1 MEDKLKLLIVDDDEI
16 SRFYVSYIYKKTAK
30 VDTADDAE
38 SGIMKASQTIYNL
51 VILDIGLRGALSGID
66 VLKAIRK
73 LPEYDKIPIIAFTA
87 FALAGD
93 REKFISEGFDDYIAK
108 PLTKED
114 MFNIVER
121 NLQKYAELKK
131 WLK

>member
-1 MEDKLKLLIVDDDEI
+1 MKEKLKLLIVDDDEI
-16 SRFYVSYIYKKTAK
+16 SRFYVSYIYKKTAQ
-30 VDTADDAE
+30 VDTAEDAE
-38 SGIMKASQTIYNL
+38 SGIIKASQTLYNL
-51 VILDIGLRGALSGID
+51 VILDIGLRGTLSVID

-131 WLK
+131 